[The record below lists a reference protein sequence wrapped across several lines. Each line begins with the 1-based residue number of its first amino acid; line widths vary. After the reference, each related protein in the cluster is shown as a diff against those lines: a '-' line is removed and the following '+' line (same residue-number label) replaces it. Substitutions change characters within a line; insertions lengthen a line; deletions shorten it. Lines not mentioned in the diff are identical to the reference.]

1 MREYLSILRIPG
13 AIQLTLASLPGRLSY
28 GMSSLALFFHVQ
40 QLTDSLTAAGFA
52 VGAYSGFSSMTAAIR
67 GHAIDRWGQTW
78 PLVVLVP
85 SFTLATV
92 SVGAFATDMKSAIIF
107 SGLMGLTAPPIN
119 LSVRPLW
126 KKLAGTEQLR
136 TANALDSVILNGTS
150 LVGPVVGTWAALSV
164 NGPFAMYLTAGLMF
178 VGGSW
183 LVSTPVS
190 RSWVPEPK
198 TPGDH
203 SLFSSP
209 AIRIMA
215 IDAVLIGLGFGL
227 FDVGIPAAAT
237 VADIAHWAAPSLAAL
252 SLGGLL
258 GGLYAGSRMKHFGP
272 AKGLILSQYFFG
284 LLALPL
290 FLVSPGPITAVLLLF
305 LGFPIGISQVFYL
318 EVVELVR
325 PTGTAV
331 AALGSMW
338 FIEGSAMAAGNSIA
352 GFLSDAASPAAA
364 LLAVGFLFIAS
375 AGVLHSALH
384 GPLKAA
390 HKQIAAQTD

>member
-1 MREYLSILRIPG
+1 MREYLAILRLPG
-13 AIQLTLASLPGRLSY
+13 AKSLTLASLPGRLAY
-28 GMSSLALFFHVQ
+28 GMSSLALFFHVE
-40 QLTDSLTAAGFA
+40 QLTSSLTAAGFA
-52 VGAYSGFSSMTAAIR
+52 VGAYSGMSSMTAALR

-78 PLVVLVP
+78 PLMILVP
-85 SFTLATV
+85 AFTLATI
-92 SVGAFATDMKSAIIF
+92 SVGAFATDMRSAIIY

-126 KKLAGTEQLR
+126 KKIAGAEYLR

-150 LVGPVVGTWAALSV
+150 LFGPVLGTWAALSLS
-164 NGPFAMYLTAGLMF
+164 GPISMYITAGLMLS
-178 VGGSW
+178 GGAW
-183 LVSTPVS
+183 LLSTSVS
-190 RSWVPEPK
+190 RNWVPEAK
-198 TPGDH
+198 VPGDY
-203 SLFSSP
+203 SLFKSP

-215 IDAVLIGLGFGL
+215 IDAVLIGMGFGL

-237 VADIAHWAAPSLAAL
+237 VADIAYWAAPSLAAL

-258 GGLYAGSRMKHFGP
+258 GGLYAGSKMKHFGP
-272 AKGLILSQYFFG
+272 AKGLILSQYAFG
-284 LLALPL
+284 FLALPL
-290 FLVSPGPITAVLLLF
+290 FVIQPGAITALLLFF

-352 GFLSDAASPAAA
+352 GFLSDAAGPAAA
-364 LLAVGFLFIAS
+364 LIAVGFLFIAS

-384 GPLKAA
+384 GPLKPA
-390 HKQIAAQTD
+390 HRQISAQ